1 MLIRRHLTTLMFHV
15 VRVQIGDTID
25 ENDAMQCN
33 PVVRLI
39 HYTHDGSLYH
49 FHGPNQLVVVLLWCG
64 TRCFRWVV
72 GMLQPRFEQEIR
84 FEFSAIDDDA
94 WTDRRFVPHIV
105 FAHFFDLLRLLTMTK
120 TKTTAPRSSSPVR
133 KKRKSSTSEN
143 SKASSTSP
151 KPLIFQDVMQ
161 QLSENSNDNEEE
173 SDVSLAFFELANA
186 PTIAYRLPSKK
197 QIVLQQDVT
206 ACGEHTGGI
215 VWETSFL
222 LLDYLLQLKSASTEQ
237 YQSLGRTLEVGAGC
251 GLLGQVLAAANCS
264 SEMIVTETEQ
274 VLVNLQAN
282 LERNSTVGSSSSSS
296 PIRACCLDWEHYERD
311 AAANNIL
318 PNSCDTILGTDVLF
332 ATRFVR
338 PLLQTLQYMS
348 ILPVPSDT
356 SATAIATDTTK
367 TVNIYLCVQIRC
379 AASHE
384 LFLEEAPSFG
394 FDVHDISDECFAVPS
409 CAWGRDLECK
419 VFRMTTTAAGTATE
433 DTSTTATALVR

>member
-1 MLIRRHLTTLMFHV
+1 
-15 VRVQIGDTID
+15 
-25 ENDAMQCN
+25 
-33 PVVRLI
+33 
-39 HYTHDGSLYH
+39 
-49 FHGPNQLVVVLLWCG
+49 
-64 TRCFRWVV
+64 
-72 GMLQPRFEQEIR
+72 
-84 FEFSAIDDDA
+84 
-94 WTDRRFVPHIV
+94 
-105 FAHFFDLLRLLTMTK
+105 MTK
-120 TKTTAPRSSSPVR
+120 TKKTTTPRSSSPVR
-133 KKRKSSTSEN
+133 KKRKSSAADN
-143 SKASSTSP
+143 IKASPAMP

-161 QLSENSNDNEEE
+161 QLSENSNDTEEE

-186 PTIAYRLPSKK
+186 PTIAYRLPSKQ
-197 QIVLQQDVT
+197 QIVLQQDVK

-222 LLDYLLQLKSASTEQ
+222 LLDYLLQLKSTSTEQ
-237 YQSLGRTLEVGAGC
+237 YQSLGRTIEVGAGC

-264 SEMIVTETEQ
+264 SNMIVTETEQ

-282 LERNSTVGSSSSSS
+282 LDCNSTTKVDTTATTS
-296 PIRACCLDWEHYERD
+296 PIRACCLDWEYFERD

-318 PNSCDTILGTDVLF
+318 PHSCDTILGTDVLF

-338 PLLQTLQYMS
+338 PLLQTLQFLS
-348 ILPVPSDT
+348 IAPSPSPSNT
-356 SATAIATDTTK
+356 PASAIATELTK

-419 VFRMTTTAAGTATE
+419 VFRMTTTAAGTGTKNA
-433 DTSTTATALVR
+433 STPATALVR

>member
-1 MLIRRHLTTLMFHV
+1 M
-15 VRVQIGDTID
+15 VQINSCCCVD
-25 ENDAMQCN
+25 
-33 PVVRLI
+33 VR
-39 HYTHDGSLYH
+39 DSKFQVG
-49 FHGPNQLVVVLLWCG
+49 
-64 TRCFRWVV
+64 RWYVS
-72 GMLQPRFEQEIR
+72 ISR
-84 FEFSAIDDDA
+84 FEFSTMCDA
-94 WTDRRFVPHIV
+94 MHGQTADSCHTMVSSLFPHP
-105 FAHFFDLLRLLTMTK
+105 FNLTMTK
-120 TKTTAPRSSSPVR
+120 TATTPRSSSPVR
-133 KKRKSSTSEN
+133 KKRKSSATESI
-143 SKASSTSP
+143 KASPTFP
-151 KPLIFQDVMQ
+151 KPLVFQDVMQ
-161 QLSENSNDNEEE
+161 QLSENSNSNENEEE

-186 PTIAYRLPSKK
+186 PTIAYRLPASKQ

-222 LLDYLLQLKSASTEQ
+222 LLDYLLQLKSTSTKQ
-237 YQSLGRTLEVGAGC
+237 QRQSLGRTIEVGAGC

-264 SEMIVTETEQ
+264 SDMIVTETEQ

-296 PIRACCLDWEHYERD
+296 PIRACCLDWEHFERD
-311 AAANNIL
+311 AAINNIL
-318 PNSCDTILGTDVLF
+318 PHSCDTILGTDVLF

-338 PLLQTLQYMS
+338 PLLQTLQFLS
-348 ILPVPSDT
+348 IAPSQSPSDDT
-356 SATAIATDTTK
+356 SAAEPTK

-419 VFRMTTTAAGTATE
+419 VFRMTTTATNAGTATNA
-433 DTSTTATALVR
+433 TKKAFTTATELVR

>member
-1 MLIRRHLTTLMFHV
+1 MPK
-15 VRVQIGDTID
+15 
-25 ENDAMQCN
+25 A
-33 PVVRLI
+33 
-39 HYTHDGSLYH
+39 
-49 FHGPNQLVVVLLWCG
+49 LV
-64 TRCFRWVV
+64 
-72 GMLQPRFEQEIR
+72 
-84 FEFSAIDDDA
+84 
-94 WTDRRFVPHIV
+94 
-105 FAHFFDLLRLLTMTK
+105 
-120 TKTTAPRSSSPVR
+120 
-133 KKRKSSTSEN
+133 
-143 SKASSTSP
+143 
-151 KPLIFQDVMQ
+151 FQDVMQ
-161 QLSENSNDNEEE
+161 QLSDNSNENENEEE

-186 PTIAYRLPSKK
+186 PTIAYRLPASKQ

-222 LLDYLLQLKSASTEQ
+222 LLDYLLQLKSPSTLTSTEQ
-237 YQSLGRTLEVGAGC
+237 YQPLGRTIEVGAGC

-264 SEMIVTETEQ
+264 SDMIVTETEQ

-282 LERNSTVGSSSSSS
+282 LERNSTVGTSSSSS

-318 PNSCDTILGTDVLF
+318 PHSCDTILGTDVLF

-338 PLLQTLQYMS
+338 PLLQTLQYLS
-348 ILPVPSDT
+348 IAPSPLASDDT
-356 SATAIATDTTK
+356 SASAIETDTETTK

-419 VFRMTTTAAGTATE
+419 VFRMTTTATAIATKNA
-433 DTSTTATALVR
+433 STTPTALVR